1 MILYLAKIIEQTD
14 LTNLPQTML
23 SGGSGGTVSKALQLV
38 FGVMGAVSLII
49 ITIGALKYIVSMGD
63 PQSTAKAKNTILYAI
78 IGLVISA
85 SAFSIVAFVIGRL

>member
-1 MILYLAKIIEQTD
+1 MINFAKIIEKSD
-14 LTNLPQTML
+14 LTNLPQTVL

-38 FGVMGAVSLII
+38 FGVMGAVSLLV

-63 PQSTAKAKNTILYAI
+63 PQSTAKAKNTIIYAV

-85 SAFSIVAFVIGRL
+85 SAFSIVAFVVGKL